1 MTCKICTRTFK
12 YRTPLI
18 KHFSQHRETQNQQVD
33 LSNYHLFVEFGDST
47 DSPVPTTDPL
57 PPLTLDPPAEAVEGV
72 SATSPPPAESLL
84 NSVNLAGSQPPP
96 VDASG
101 ADPSYTQASTSITS
115 ALCLF
120 PDAIPEENNEP
131 PAKKAK
137 VDKKM
142 YTCVVCSKSF
152 GKPNKLMRHMSI
164 HDPERPRVECK
175 LCSRSFIRYQS
186 LFQHVQAQHPAAVE
200 GLQLDA
206 EDITCKYCGRTF
218 TRIESLYDHIQAKH
232 AEMRKD
238 NLAEEDGVVTR
249 TRRRRREG
257 GNIAFR
263 CTTCSETFTQLSA
276 YQDHVCHGKPAE
288 PEQVI
293 RCIHCSLSFPSQ
305 QLLSSHQTS
314 AHQFSCDLCSKT
326 FLHEAYLNVHKV
338 IHSGPGRFTC
348 QECHLS
354 MEELEDYQKHI
365 KSHPKYCPYK
375 CSGCGKAFAFP
386 SLLVMHKCSLQK
398 ANRSPQVPPPQ
409 IPAQVLSPPSQAAES
424 PLPVEACT

>member
-33 LSNYHLFVEFGDST
+33 LGNYHLFVEFGDSADT
-47 DSPVPTTDPL
+47 PAPITDPL

-72 SATSPPPAESLL
+72 SAASPPPGESLL
-84 NSVNLAGSQPPP
+84 SSVNIAGPQPLPM
-96 VDASG
+96 DTTG
-101 ADPSYTQASTSITS
+101 ADPSYAQASTSVAS
-115 ALCLF
+115 ALSLF
-120 PDAIPEENNEP
+120 PDAIPEEESEP

-137 VDKKM
+137 EDKKMKM

-206 EDITCKYCGRTF
+206 EDITCKYCSRTF

-232 AEMRKD
+232 AEMRRD
-238 NLAEEDGVVTR
+238 SLAEEDGVVTR

-263 CTTCSETFTQLSA
+263 CTTCNETFTQLSA
-276 YQDHVCHGKPAE
+276 HQDHVCSGKTAE

-293 RCIHCSLSFPSQ
+293 RCIHCSLSFSSQ

-365 KSHPKYCPYK
+365 KTHPKYCPYK

-386 SLLVMHKCSLQK
+386 SLLVMHKCSIQK
-398 ANRSPQVPPPQ
+398 ATRSPQ
-409 IPAQVLSPPSQAAES
+409 IPAQVLSPPSRAAES